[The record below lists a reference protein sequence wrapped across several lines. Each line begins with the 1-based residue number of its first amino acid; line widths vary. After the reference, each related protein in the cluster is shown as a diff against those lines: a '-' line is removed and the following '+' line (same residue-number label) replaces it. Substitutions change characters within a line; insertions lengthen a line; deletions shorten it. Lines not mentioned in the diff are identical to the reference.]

1 MVKHSELLATKA
13 VLEKNVYQLQSAAE
27 EDRQMRAMDHNNL
40 KDSESERLTN
50 KYLLNGIL
58 EVRNLWCYLIS
69 CLFCVW

>member
-58 EVRNLWCYLIS
+58 EVRNL
-69 CLFCVW
+69 